1 MGYTKLRGKRQAN
14 TQRITKRQWVN
25 PSSSLARVFNLPSQ
39 PGQIHHPCIAH
50 HEYRTPPQ
58 FSYSPVFQINHSC
71 LTLTCNQICLVQS
84 HQESGCEGYI
94 YIYIYICAREPVD
107 ISRETLGVG
116 LVSLIRATFFFLGHH
131 GASEAD
137 KLLSN
142 HDILRL
148 LLVYF
153 CSRGVALNRD

>member
-1 MGYTKLRGKRQAN
+1 MTLQGQINGIYKITRKETGEH
-14 TQRITKRQWVN
+14 TQRITKRQWVD

-71 LTLTCNQICLVQS
+71 LRLTCNQICLVQS

-94 YIYIYICAREPVD
+94 YLRPGT
-107 ISRETLGVG
+107 SRHFPRNSRSRPSFTH
-116 LVSLIRATFFFLGHH
+116 SRYFFFFWATMVHRKQTNFCQTMTFYGCCWFIF
-131 GASEAD
+131 AVEA
-137 KLLSN
+137 LP
-142 HDILRL
+142 
-148 LLVYF
+148 
-153 CSRGVALNRD
+153 

>member
-71 LTLTCNQICLVQS
+71 LRLTCNQICLVQS

-94 YIYIYICAREPVD
+94 YLRPGT
-107 ISRETLGVG
+107 SRHFPRNSRSRPSFTH
-116 LVSLIRATFFFLGHH
+116 SRYFFFFFGHH

>member
-116 LVSLIRATFFFLGHH
+116 LVSLIRATFFFFGPPWCI
-131 GASEAD
+131 G
-137 KLLSN
+137 
-142 HDILRL
+142 
-148 LLVYF
+148 
-153 CSRGVALNRD
+153 SRQTSVKP

>member
-94 YIYIYICAREPVD
+94 YIYLRPGT
-107 ISRETLGVG
+107 SRHFPRNSRSRPSFTH
-116 LVSLIRATFFFLGHH
+116 SRYFFFFLGHH